1 MKQRQPILL
10 VCVFAVVCVLSGLA
24 LVYTKHESR
33 KLFVELEKLT
43 HERDELNIEWG
54 QLQIEQSTWAQHAR
68 IEQVATE
75 DLSQQADTRHLRTA
89 KITAHR
95 GTILDRNGEPLAIS
109 TPVDSIWVNP
119 RQFAPAVDRIPQL
132 ARTLGVDSQML
143 MRRVTR
149 SMDKEFLYL
158 KRHLSP
164 EQAQEVLD
172 LGLPGVSVQR
182 EYRRYYPA
190 SEVTGHLVGFT
201 NIDDEGQEGLEL
213 AFNHWLAGES
223 GAKRVLKDR
232 LGRAIENVASIRPP
246 RHGKDLRTSIDL
258 RLQYLAYRA
267 LKGAIKLHDARSG
280 SIVVLDVHTGEVLA
294 MVNQPTYNPND
305 RSQFAAERYRNR
317 AVTDIFEPGSSI
329 KPLVIA
335 AALESGQYQ
344 PSSIVDTAPGFIDI
358 GAKRIEDTRNL
369 GRISLT
375 TILARSSNV
384 GITKLAMTLQPD
396 LLWETMTRF
405 GLGELT
411 NSSFPGESAGM
422 LTHYSNWRPISQ
434 ATLAYGYG
442 VSVTPLQLAQAYAAI
457 GNGGQLMPVTLMA
470 GSGTAE
476 PRRIL
481 SEDTADAVRRML
493 EEVVRPGGT
502 GTKVAVEGYRVAG
515 KTGTA
520 WKFATGGYSEDKY
533 ISIFAGLAPAS
544 NPRLATVVVIDE
556 PGGELYY
563 GSDVAAPVFADVMS
577 ESLRLLAVAP
587 DAAAPRDPGS
597 VVQAVAARAESR

>member
-1 MKQRQPILL
+1 MKRGAETKQQTARRFTGRVSL
-10 VCVFAVVCVLSGLA
+10 VTAFFA
-24 LVYTKHESR
+24 LVAISLVARAVHLQVLDKE
-33 KLFVELEKLT
+33 F
-43 HERDELNIEWG
+43 LN
-54 QLQIEQSTWAQHAR
+54 
-68 IEQVATE
+68 
-75 DLSQQADTRHLRTA
+75 QQADTRHLRTE
-89 KITAHR
+89 KISAHR
-95 GTILDRNGEPLAIS
+95 GTITDRNGEPLAIS

-119 RQFAPAVDRIPQL
+119 AQFAPAVDSIPKL

-143 MRRVTR
+143 MRRITR

-164 EQAQEVLD
+164 EQAEEVLA
-172 LGLPGVSVQR
+172 LKLPGVSVLR

-201 NIDDEGQEGLEL
+201 DIDDQGQEGLEL

-232 LGRAIENVASIRPP
+232 LGRSIENVASIRPP
-246 RHGKDLRTSIDL
+246 HHGKDLRTSIDL
-258 RLQYLAYRA
+258 RLQYLAYRT
-267 LKGAIKLHDARSG
+267 LKSAIRSHSARSG
-280 SIVVLDVHTGEVLA
+280 SIVILDVETGEVLA

-305 RSQFAAERYRNR
+305 RSQLAAERYRNR
-317 AVTDIFEPGSSI
+317 AITDIFEPGSSL
-329 KPLVIA
+329 KPLVVA
-335 AALESGQYQ
+335 AALESGQYR
-344 PSSIVDTAPGFIDI
+344 PSSIVDTAPGFIVV
-358 GAKRIEDTRNL
+358 GPKKIEDTRNL
-369 GRISLT
+369 GRVSLT

-396 LLWETMTRF
+396 QLWETMTHF

-411 NSSFPGESAGM
+411 SSGFPGESAGM

-442 VSVTPLQLAQAYAAI
+442 ISVTPLQLAQAYAAI
-457 GNGGQLMPVTLMA
+457 GNGGRMHSVSLVALDAPADSEQV
-470 GSGTAE
+470 
-476 PRRIL
+476 L
-481 SEDTADAVRRML
+481 SEDTATAVRRML

-502 GTKVAVEGYRVAG
+502 GTKAAIEGYRVAG

-544 NPRLATVVVIDE
+544 DPRLATVVVIDE

-577 ESLRLLAVAP
+577 ESLRLLAVPP
-587 DAAAPRDPGS
+587 DALPARDPGNAI
-597 VVQAVAARAESR
+597 QAVVSRTEAE